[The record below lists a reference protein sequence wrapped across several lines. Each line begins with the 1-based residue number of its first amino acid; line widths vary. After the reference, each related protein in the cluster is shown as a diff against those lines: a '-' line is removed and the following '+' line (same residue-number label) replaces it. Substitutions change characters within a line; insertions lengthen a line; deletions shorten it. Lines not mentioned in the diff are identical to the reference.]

1 MSAPSMSAP
10 PTGRRGTTVPADA
23 RALAARLA
31 ALFQADCEIAARLND
46 AQRRLRSANERL
58 WSGVAP
64 DAFGLIYDGAAP
76 AGASQIARLIEA
88 TGPQTAL
95 LGALQDAHWTI
106 HGAFG
111 AYQSA
116 CEQRRQLAVEVGE
129 TSVRLT
135 DALRAAGWSTHAA
148 EQADVH
154 QLARADEPV
163 IRQREPRR

>member
-1 MSAPSMSAP
+1 MSAPA
-10 PTGRRGTTVPADA
+10 TGRRGTTVPAEA

-31 ALFQADCEIAARLND
+31 ALFQADCEIVARLNE
-46 AQRRLRSANERL
+46 AQRRLRSANEQL
-58 WSGVAP
+58 WSGLAP

-76 AGASQIARLIEA
+76 AGASQIARLITPA
-88 TGPQTAL
+88 GPQTTV

-106 HGAFG
+106 HDAFG
-111 AYQSA
+111 AHQSA
-116 CEQRRQLAVEVGE
+116 CEQRRQLAIEVGE
-129 TSVRLT
+129 LSVRLT
-135 DALRAAGWSTHAA
+135 DALCAAGWSTHEA